1 MQVNNFPGQPLFGQA
16 LQLIKR
22 GWIDS
27 IAKKHCSDRYY
38 KQFRTYEHLVAM
50 LFAVCSGVTSLR
62 ALSLGLLA
70 GSSRLSHLG
79 LSHVPRRSTIS
90 DANKN
95 RSSTVFGQI
104 YLELYRRLAAAL
116 PDSRKWRGYPGK
128 VLIIDS
134 TTVTLFSAL
143 LKTVGRTPINGKRKG
158 GIKVH
163 TVIDARE
170 DLPQFICYSSAAAHD
185 RPYIKG
191 LKPSAGDML
200 VFDMAYVDYRLFES
214 WTQKGIWFVTR
225 ERKKSTY
232 EVIEV
237 LDTDDEIT
245 QLLSD
250 QLISITIPKTERTL
264 ELRRVEWINPS
275 QPNEPLIFWTNLKS
289 LPAQMIAELYRQR
302 WQIELLFKR
311 LKQNFPLKYFLGDNI
326 NAIEIQI
333 WCCLI
338 AHLLY
343 KLILSRTKRKWAFS
357 NFCDVMRQ
365 HLFTYIDLRT
375 FVDDP
380 EKALRTRNQ
389 TANRARAPG
398 QMRIF

>member
-1 MQVNNFPGQPLFGQA
+1 MQVKIFPGQPLFSQA
-16 LQLIKR
+16 LELIKR
-22 GWIDS
+22 GWVDS
-27 IAKKHCSDRYY
+27 IAQKHRSDRYY
-38 KQFRTYEHLVAM
+38 KHFRTYEHLVAM
-50 LFAVCSGVTSLR
+50 LFAVCSGSTSLR
-62 ALSLGLLA
+62 GLSLGLLA
-70 GSSRLSHLG
+70 GRSRLSHLG

-95 RSSTVFGQI
+95 RSSTVFAEVYQ
-104 YLELYRRLAAAL
+104 ELYRRLAGTL

-134 TTVTLFSAL
+134 TTVSLFSTL
-143 LKTVGRTPINGKRKG
+143 LKTVGRIPINGKRKG

-191 LKPSAGDML
+191 LKPCRGDML
-200 VFDMAYVDYRLFES
+200 VFDMAYVDHRLFES

-225 ERKKSTY
+225 ERKKASY
-232 EVIEV
+232 EVLKV
-237 LDTDDEIT
+237 LHTDDAT
-245 QLLSD
+245 PQLLSD
-250 QLISITIPKTERTL
+250 QLICITIPKTKRTL

-275 QPNEPLIFWTNLKS
+275 RPDEPLVFWTNLKS
-289 LPAQMIAELYRQR
+289 LPSQMVADLYRQR

-311 LKQNFPLKYFLGDNI
+311 LKQNFPLKYFLGDNV

-338 AHLLY
+338 AHFLY
-343 KLILSRTKRKWAFS
+343 KLILSRTSRKWAFS

-365 HLFTYIDLRT
+365 HLFTYIDLRS

-389 TANRARAPG
+389 EANRARGPD
-398 QMRIF
+398 QLRIF

>member
-1 MQVNNFPGQPLFGQA
+1 MQGNIFSGQPLFAQA
-16 LQLIKR
+16 LELIKR
-22 GWIDS
+22 SWVDS
-27 IAKKHCSDRYY
+27 IAKKHRTDRYY
-38 KQFRTYEHLVAM
+38 KHFRTYEHLVAM
-50 LFAVCSGVTSLR
+50 LFAVCSGSTSLR

-70 GSSRLSHLG
+70 GRSRIAHFG

-95 RSSTVFGQI
+95 RSSTVFAEI
-104 YLELYRRLAAAL
+104 YQELYRRLAPTL
-116 PDSRKWRGYPGK
+116 PDSRKWRGYSGK

-134 TTVTLFSAL
+134 TTVSLFSSL
-143 LKTVGRTPINGKRKG
+143 LKTVGRIPINGKRKG

-163 TVIDARE
+163 TVMDARE

-225 ERKKSTY
+225 ERKKATY
-232 EVIEV
+232 EVIKA
-237 LDTDDEIT
+237 LDTDDAIP

-250 QLISITIPKTERTL
+250 QLIYISIPKTGRTL
-264 ELRRVEWINPS
+264 EMRRVEWINPS
-275 QPNEPLIFWTNLKS
+275 RPDEPLVFWTNLKS
-289 LPAQMIAELYRQR
+289 VAGQMIAELYRQR

-311 LKQNFPLKYFLGDNI
+311 LKQNFPLKYFLGDNV

-343 KLILSRTKRKWAFS
+343 KLILSRTSRKWAFS

-375 FVDDP
+375 FVADP
-380 EKALRTRNQ
+380 EQALRTRNQ
-389 TANRARAPG
+389 AANRARGPD
-398 QMRIF
+398 QLRIF